1 MSQISALT
9 PFPGN
14 YAYAVICVSTNDITN
29 LFNIKDPSSSNPV
42 FYIDASGFS
51 QLIVS
56 TNQIY
61 NSVSNYGTLNYSDG
75 KQIRNALGYAY
86 VYNVS
91 GEGINNYDKD
101 TSNLPYTVDNKTII
115 NDVIRNLANHLFNTQ
130 YAAKIIR
137 NNATIITNI
146 HNTILSLFSQDNSS
160 NIYGVLNTA
169 NGMCAN
175 DVSLNTNGENI
186 GLQMYNAI
194 METYPER
201 MNLNSLVVTDIS
213 NNIYKMP
220 LYSGDNIYMILR
232 MNYAVGQGSIVGIS
246 DPTSRNYQV
255 CLRMV

>member
-1 MSQISALT
+1 
-9 PFPGN
+9 
-14 YAYAVICVSTNDITN
+14 
-29 LFNIKDPSSSNPV
+29 
-42 FYIDASGFS
+42 
-51 QLIVS
+51 
-56 TNQIY
+56 
-61 NSVSNYGTLNYSDG
+61 
-75 KQIRNALGYAY
+75 
-86 VYNVS
+86 
-91 GEGINNYDKD
+91 
-101 TSNLPYTVDNKTII
+101 
-115 NDVIRNLANHLFNTQ
+115 
-130 YAAKIIR
+130 
-137 NNATIITNI
+137 
-146 HNTILSLFSQDNSS
+146 
-160 NIYGVLNTA
+160 
-169 NGMCAN
+169 MCAN